1 MAKDNTKVIACT
13 QLNRAVK
20 KESKKLN
27 VPKKFMLMGRQF
39 EVVPIDQSMAGILPL
54 DYHGLCV
61 PDLNEI
67 HVSTDIP
74 RSKLEAT
81 YLHELV
87 HAVLSCMGDTE
98 LYANEQ
104 FIDIFSGLLHQALTS
119 GEGSI

>member
-1 MAKDNTKVIACT
+1 MAKEIRQIACS
-13 QLNRAVK
+13 QINRSAK
-20 KESKKLN
+20 KEQKKLN
-27 VPKKFMLMGRQF
+27 IPKKFMLLGRQF

>member
-1 MAKDNTKVIACT
+1 MAKETRQIACS
-13 QLNRAVK
+13 QVNRSAK
-20 KESKKLN
+20 KEQKKLN
-27 VPKKFMLMGRQF
+27 IPKKFMLLGRQF

>member
-1 MAKDNTKVIACT
+1 MAKENKQIACT

-20 KESKKLN
+20 KEAKKLN

-39 EVVPIDQSMAGILPL
+39 EVVPIDQSMAGILPI